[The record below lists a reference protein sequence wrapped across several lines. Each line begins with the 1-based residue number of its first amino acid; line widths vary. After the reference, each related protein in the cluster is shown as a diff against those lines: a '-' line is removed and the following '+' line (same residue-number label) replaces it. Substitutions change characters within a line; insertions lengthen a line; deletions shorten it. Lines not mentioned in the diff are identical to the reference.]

1 MMSNSALEKKLL
13 AALTLILTTA
23 VIAVIATYLI
33 LIAVA
38 LIRANR
44 NLAQLVEG
52 LEAIRDNTR
61 PLARDLG
68 QVNDAAA
75 ALHNRLASVNDHLQD
90 LIRLTRG

>member
-13 AALTLILTTA
+13 TALTLILTTV

-38 LIRANR
+38 LIRADR
-44 NLAQLVEG
+44 NLARLVEG

-75 ALHNRLASVNDHLQD
+75 ALRSRLTSVKDHLQD